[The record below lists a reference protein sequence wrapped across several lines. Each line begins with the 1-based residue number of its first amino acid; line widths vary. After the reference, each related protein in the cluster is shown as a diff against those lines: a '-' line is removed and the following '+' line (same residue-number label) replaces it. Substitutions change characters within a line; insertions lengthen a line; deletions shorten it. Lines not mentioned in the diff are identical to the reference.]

1 MIRSPDLDSFVCCAV
16 CSKIIPPPPSNAT
29 YDRIREYKPFRTRY
43 YTHRDI
49 LEIGA
54 DIQQEQ
60 HEKKEAEIQERI
72 EKMKAE
78 LWAQAEMRKE
88 DAVDKALKEAAANH
102 SAFVQDLKQ
111 KLGKELREEVRKVKA
126 EMQQYM
132 EDEQKREAEAAEQ
145 RMAHRIQC
153 TLMEC
158 AREKMEAVA
167 KARKQEREAALKEAA
182 RQHRKHLEQLKE
194 ENMLAEELYRKSIE
208 QLNTE
213 KCHEF
218 NIALSI
224 TQKENQIETEKQL
237 KEAET
242 IHLDELEK
250 VLATLKAA
258 EEQVKTLTQKLE
270 KMTDWKD
277 SLETEIQA
285 TRQAFQEYIDATFP
299 NLSPGQADFILPF
312 RKAFEQKET
321 PEEAEDSDKE
331 YKRSSIRSARF
342 TAMAKQNYK

>member
-29 YDRIREYKPFRTRY
+29 FDRIREYKPFRTRY

-60 HEKKEAEIQERI
+60 QKKKEAVTQERI

-78 LWAQAEMRKE
+78 LLSQAEMHKE

-111 KLGKELREEVRKVKA
+111 KLGKELKEEVRKAKA

-132 EDEQKREAEAAEQ
+132 EDERKREAEAAEQ
-145 RMAHRIQC
+145 RMAHRLQRA
-153 TLMEC
+153 LMEC
-158 AREKMEAVA
+158 AQEKMEAVA

-182 RQHRKHLEQLKE
+182 RQHREHLKQLKE
-194 ENMLAEELYRKSIE
+194 ESMLAEELYHKSIE
-208 QLNTE
+208 QLNQE
-213 KCHEF
+213 KCHEI
-218 NIALSI
+218 NIALSMAR
-224 TQKENQIETEKQL
+224 KENQIETEKQL
-237 KEAET
+237 KEADT
-242 IHLDELEK
+242 LHLDELEK
-250 VLATLKAA
+250 VIVTLKAA

-285 TRQAFQEYIDATFP
+285 TRQAFQKYIDATFP

-312 RKAFEQKET
+312 RKEFEQKDT
-321 PEEAEDSDKE
+321 LEEADK
-331 YKRSSIRSARF
+331 
-342 TAMAKQNYK
+342 

>member
-1 MIRSPDLDSFVCCAV
+1 MITSPDLDSFVCCAV

-29 YDRIREYKPFRTRY
+29 FDRIRKYKPFRTRY
-43 YTHRDI
+43 YTHHDI

-54 DIQQEQ
+54 DIQEQ
-60 HEKKEAEIQERI
+60 QHKKKEVEIQERI

-78 LWAQAEMRKE
+78 LCSQAEMHKK

-111 KLGKELREEVRKVKA
+111 KLGEELREEVRKVKA

-132 EDEQKREAEAAEQ
+132 EDEQRRETEAAEQ
-145 RMAHRIQC
+145 RMAHRLQC

-158 AREKMEAVA
+158 AREKMQAVA
-167 KARKQEREAALKEAA
+167 EARKQEREAAMKEAA

-194 ENMLAEELYRKSIE
+194 ERMLAEELHHKSIE
-208 QLNTE
+208 RLNKE
-213 KCHEF
+213 KCHEMT
-218 NIALSI
+218 IALNI

-242 IHLDELEK
+242 LHLEELEK
-250 VLATLKAA
+250 VIVTLKAA
-258 EEQVKTLTQKLE
+258 EEQVKTLMEKLE
-270 KMTDWKD
+270 EMTDWKD

-285 TRQAFQEYIDATFP
+285 TRQAFRKYINATFP

-312 RKAFEQKET
+312 RKAFEQKDT
-321 PEEAEDSDKE
+321 PEEAEDSDKK
-331 YKRSSIRSARF
+331 YKRTSIRSERL
-342 TAMAKQNYK
+342 TAMGKQDYK

>member
-16 CSKIIPPPPSNAT
+16 CSKIIPPPPSSAT
-29 YDRIREYKPFRTRY
+29 FDRIREYKPFRTRF

-60 HEKKEAEIQERI
+60 HEKEEAETQERI

-78 LWAQAEMRKE
+78 LWSQAEMHKE

-102 SAFVQDLKQ
+102 SAIVQDLKQ
-111 KLGKELREEVRKVKA
+111 KLGKDLREEVRKAKA

-132 EDEQKREAEAAEQ
+132 EDERKREAEAAEQ
-145 RMAHRIQC
+145 RMAHRLQC
-153 TLMEC
+153 ALMEC
-158 AREKMEAVA
+158 AQEKMQAVA
-167 KARKQEREAALKEAA
+167 KARKQEREAALREAA

-194 ENMLAEELYRKSIE
+194 ESRLAEELYHKSIE
-208 QLNTE
+208 QLKKE
-213 KCHEF
+213 KCHEI
-218 NIALSI
+218 NIALSVA
-224 TQKENQIETEKQL
+224 QKENQIEIEKQL
-237 KEAET
+237 KAAET
-242 IHLDELEK
+242 LHLHELEK
-250 VLATLKAA
+250 VMVTLKAA
-258 EEQVKTLTQKLE
+258 EEQVKTLTQELE

-285 TRQAFQEYIDATFP
+285 TRQAFQKYIDATFP

-312 RKAFEQKET
+312 RKAFGKKDA
-321 PEEAEDSDKE
+321 PEAAEDSDKE
-331 YKRSSIRSARF
+331 
-342 TAMAKQNYK
+342 

>member
-29 YDRIREYKPFRTRY
+29 FDRIREYKPFRTRY

-54 DIQQEQ
+54 DVQQEQ

-78 LWAQAEMRKE
+78 LWSQAEMHKE
-88 DAVDKALKEAAANH
+88 DAVNKALEEAATNH

-111 KLGKELREEVRKVKA
+111 KLGRELREEVRKAKA
-126 EMQQYM
+126 EIQQYM
-132 EDEQKREAEAAEQ
+132 EDEQKREVEAAEQ
-145 RMAHRIQC
+145 RMAHRLQRA
-153 TLMEC
+153 LMEC
-158 AREKMEAVA
+158 AREKMQAVA

-194 ENMLAEELYRKSIE
+194 ENVLAEELYRESIE
-208 QLNTE
+208 QLNKE
-213 KCHEF
+213 KCHEI
-218 NIALSI
+218 NTALSI
-224 TQKENQIETEKQL
+224 TRKENQIETEKQL

-242 IHLDELEK
+242 LHLDELEK
-250 VLATLKAA
+250 VMVMLKAA
-258 EEQVKTLTQKLE
+258 EEQVKTLVQKLE

-277 SLETEIQA
+277 SLETEIQV
-285 TRQAFQEYIDATFP
+285 TRQAFQKYIDATFP

-312 RKAFEQKET
+312 RKAFKQKDT
-321 PEEAEDSDKE
+321 PEEAEDSDG
-331 YKRSSIRSARF
+331 
-342 TAMAKQNYK
+342 M

>member
-29 YDRIREYKPFRTRY
+29 FDRIREYKPFRTRY

-54 DIQQEQ
+54 DIQKEQ
-60 HEKKEAEIQERI
+60 HEKKEADTQECI

-78 LWAQAEMRKE
+78 LWSQAEMHKE
-88 DAVDKALKEAAANH
+88 DAVGKALKEAAANH

-111 KLGKELREEVRKVKA
+111 KLGKELREEVRKAKA

-132 EDEQKREAEAAEQ
+132 EEERKREAEAAEQ
-145 RMAHRIQC
+145 RMAHRLQRA
-153 TLMEC
+153 LMEC
-158 AREKMEAVA
+158 AQEKMQAVA
-167 KARKQEREAALKEAA
+167 EARRQEREAALKEAA

-194 ENMLAEELYRKSIE
+194 ESMLAEELYRKSIE
-208 QLNTE
+208 QLNKE
-213 KCHEF
+213 KCHEL

-224 TQKENQIETEKQL
+224 QGKENQTETEKQL

-242 IHLDELEK
+242 LHHDELEK
-250 VLATLKAA
+250 VMVMLKAA
-258 EEQVKTLTQKLE
+258 EQQVKTLMQKLE
-270 KMTDWKD
+270 KMTDWKN

-285 TRQAFQEYIDATFP
+285 TRQAFQKYIDATFP

-312 RKAFEQKET
+312 RKAFGQKDT
-321 PEEAEDSDKE
+321 PEEAEDSEKE
-331 YKRSSIRSARF
+331 YKRSSTRSVRF
-342 TAMAKQNYK
+342 TAMGEQNYK

>member
-29 YDRIREYKPFRTRY
+29 FNRIREYKPFRTRY

-60 HEKKEAEIQERI
+60 HKKKEAEIQERI
-72 EKMKAE
+72 EKMKGE
-78 LWAQAEMRKE
+78 LWSQAEMHKE
-88 DAVDKALKEAAANH
+88 EAVDKALKEAAANH

-111 KLGKELREEVRKVKA
+111 KLGKELREEVRKAKA

-145 RMAHRIQC
+145 RMAHRLQC
-153 TLMEC
+153 ALMEC
-158 AREKMEAVA
+158 AREKMQAVA
-167 KARKQEREAALKEAA
+167 EARKQEREAALKEAG

-194 ENMLAEELYRKSIE
+194 ESMLAEELYHKSIE
-208 QLNTE
+208 QLNNE
-213 KCHEF
+213 KCNEI

-224 TQKENQIETEKQL
+224 ARKENQIETEKQL
-237 KEAET
+237 MEAKT
-242 IHLDELEK
+242 LHLDELHK
-250 VLATLKAA
+250 VRVALKAA
-258 EEQVKTLTQKLE
+258 EERVKTLTRKLE
-270 KMTDWKD
+270 HMTDWKD

-285 TRQAFQEYIDATFP
+285 TRQAFQKYIDATFP

-312 RKAFEQKET
+312 RKTFEQKGA
-321 PEEAEDSDKE
+321 PEEAEAKE
-331 YKRSSIRSARF
+331 YKRTS
-342 TAMAKQNYK
+342 

>member
-29 YDRIREYKPFRTRY
+29 CDWIREYKPFRTRY

-78 LWAQAEMRKE
+78 LWAQAEMHKE

-111 KLGKELREEVRKVKA
+111 KLGKELREEVRKAKA

-153 TLMEC
+153 TLMEY
-158 AREKMEAVA
+158 AREKMQAVA
-167 KARKQEREAALKEAA
+167 EARKQEREAALKEAA

-194 ENMLAEELYRKSIE
+194 ESMLAEELYRKSIE

-224 TQKENQIETEKQL
+224 TRKENQIETEKQL

-242 IHLDELEK
+242 VHLDELEK
-250 VLATLKAA
+250 VMATLKAA
-258 EEQVKTLTQKLE
+258 EEQVKTLTQQLE

-285 TRQAFQEYIDATFP
+285 TRQAFQKYIDATFP

-331 YKRSSIRSARF
+331 CKRTSIRSARF
-342 TAMAKQNYK
+342 TAMTKQNYK

>member
-29 YDRIREYKPFRTRY
+29 FDRIREYKPFRTRY

-49 LEIGA
+49 LEIGS

-60 HEKKEAEIQERI
+60 HKKKEAEIEEHI

-78 LWAQAEMRKE
+78 LWSQAEMHKE

-102 SAFVQDLKQ
+102 SAFVEDLKQ
-111 KLGKELREEVRKVKA
+111 KLGKELREEVRKAKA

-132 EDEQKREAEAAEQ
+132 EDEWKREVEAAEQ
-145 RMAHRIQC
+145 RMAHRLQC
-153 TLMEC
+153 VLMEC
-158 AREKMEAVA
+158 AREKMQAVA
-167 KARKQEREAALKEAA
+167 EARKQERDATLEEAA

-194 ENMLAEELYRKSIE
+194 ESMLAEEQYRKSIE
-208 QLNTE
+208 QLNKE
-213 KCHEF
+213 KCHEI

-237 KEAET
+237 KEAE
-242 IHLDELEK
+242 ILHLEELEK
-250 VLATLKAA
+250 VMVTLKAA
-258 EEQVKTLTQKLE
+258 EEQVKTVTEKLE

-285 TRQAFQEYIDATFP
+285 TRQAFQKYIDATFP

-312 RKAFEQKET
+312 RKAFEQKNTTEA
-321 PEEAEDSDKE
+321 AEDSDKE
-331 YKRSSIRSARF
+331 YK
-342 TAMAKQNYK
+342 TT